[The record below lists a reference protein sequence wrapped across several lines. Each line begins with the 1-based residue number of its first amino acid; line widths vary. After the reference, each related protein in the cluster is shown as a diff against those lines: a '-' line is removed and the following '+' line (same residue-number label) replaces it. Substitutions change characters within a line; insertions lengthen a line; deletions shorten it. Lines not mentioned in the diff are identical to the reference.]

1 MSVVCG
7 VEELPDDVEPN
18 RLDVD
23 VNSDVRYDGM
33 FPIVDIDS
41 SPGFNLGLSTQSFNA
56 KLSLHWRIV
65 LKALLTTAGAQLAS

>member
-1 MSVVCG
+1 MSVICG
-7 VEELPDDVEPN
+7 VDELPDDVEPN

-33 FPIVDIDS
+33 FPIVDIGS
-41 SPGFNLGLSTQSFNA
+41 GPGFNLGLSTQSFNA
-56 KLSLHWRIV
+56 KLSPYWRIV